1 MSSDFTLPGYQPEV
15 IAEDGDRYP
24 LIYWL
29 NTTKLGGVVGAWH
42 TGDFSELPAPWSRVE
57 RFDNEEHGF
66 ETQSLTFV
74 PLRMRQQ
81 WYLNYT
87 TPQGDTVIKA
97 VPHYMDAVSG
107 KTFLEK
113 HGGGMYLGIRS
124 ASQVLAMVQGIDRP
138 VVVQTKGMVAMHAFK
153 RVTKKSPG
161 GEVYRMVNAML
172 GVANQTRKGADLI
185 PHFAFWVTLKTP
197 LNAKGKIATAEVG
210 AGAIIVYPQLDMKPE
225 DITREHLVQR
235 FVGREKLQ
243 LAHAMYLDGEAWANE
258 PPRNDFA
265 GGVVEPPP
273 APQAHNTPQPIDD
286 ADSPF

>member
-1 MSSDFTLPGYQPEV
+1 
-15 IAEDGDRYP
+15 
-24 LIYWL
+24 
-29 NTTKLGGVVGAWH
+29 
-42 TGDFSELPAPWSRVE
+42 
-57 RFDNEEHGF
+57 
-66 ETQSLTFV
+66 
-74 PLRMRQQ
+74 
-81 WYLNYT
+81 
-87 TPQGDTVIKA
+87 
-97 VPHYMDAVSG
+97 
-107 KTFLEK
+107 
-113 HGGGMYLGIRS
+113 
-124 ASQVLAMVQGIDRP
+124 
-138 VVVQTKGMVAMHAFK
+138 
-153 RVTKKSPG
+153 
-161 GEVYRMVNAML
+161 ML